1 MKFETKLQSVVCSCH
16 QLKSLAVVHTCRR
29 MRVLVLVALAVASVN
44 AVRMMKAGMA
54 KDGAMTIVDVPR
66 PTPGPKELLVRVRA
80 TAVNRAGAKTIR
92 S

>member
-1 MKFETKLQSVVCSCH
+1 M
-16 QLKSLAVVHTCRR
+16 VHTCRR

-66 PTPGPKELLVRVRA
+66 PTPGPKELLVRVQA
-80 TAVNRAGAKTIR
+80 TAVNRAGDNKILSTQSCILWT
-92 S
+92 SMVS